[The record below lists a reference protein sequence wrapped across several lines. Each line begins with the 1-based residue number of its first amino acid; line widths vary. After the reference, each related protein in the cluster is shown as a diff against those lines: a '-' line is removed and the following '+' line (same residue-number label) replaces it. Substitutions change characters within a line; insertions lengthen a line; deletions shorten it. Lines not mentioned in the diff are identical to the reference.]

1 MKRTPASIPLVASAV
16 ALVALCAT
24 APARALTVNIG
35 DMNAADW
42 TAVNVS
48 HTGAS
53 TLSLS
58 AAAGGG
64 NPGSHWQH
72 DWQVAGTLSG
82 DVFGD
87 RRANIYELASYSPAT
102 EGALGT
108 LAVSFDF
115 SRLAS
120 TFVNGGGGFLS
131 AAIEQG
137 GRIFIQ
143 AIGTAEAL
151 SNDWLDHSFSSAD
164 ADDWVEFGTSA
175 HPDFSASGS
184 TLRFGY
190 RYSLNSICP
199 APANGR
205 CSAVSATAG
214 VDNFR
219 VTALAQ
225 APSTVPEP
233 QGWALVL
240 VALALLKGLPRKAGG
255 GNGRKA

>member
-1 MKRTPASIPLVASAV
+1 VRWARWPL
-16 ALVALCAT
+16 
-24 APARALTVNIG
+24 
-35 DMNAADW
+35 
-42 TAVNVS
+42 
-48 HTGAS
+48 
-53 TLSLS
+53 
-58 AAAGGG
+58 
-64 NPGSHWQH
+64 
-72 DWQVAGTLSG
+72 
-82 DVFGD
+82 
-87 RRANIYELASYSPAT
+87 
-102 EGALGT
+102 
-108 LAVSFDF
+108 SFDF

-199 APANGR
+199 APANGQMQCR
-205 CSAVSATAG
+205 LGNGWRRQLPGHGAWRRHRAA
-214 VDNFR
+214 
-219 VTALAQ
+219 
-225 APSTVPEP
+225 VPEP

-240 VALALLKGLPRKAGG
+240 VALALLRGLPRTACKVAWR
-255 GNGRKA
+255 NA

>member
-1 MKRTPASIPLVASAV
+1 MKRTPASIPLVVTAA

-24 APARALTVNIG
+24 APALAVTVNIG

-42 TAVNVS
+42 AAVNVS
-48 HTGAS
+48 HAGTS

-58 AAAGGG
+58 APAGGG
-64 NPGSHWQH
+64 NPGSFWQH
-72 DWQVAGTLSG
+72 DWAAPVTLSG
-82 DVFGD
+82 AAFGD
-87 RRANIYELASYSPAT
+87 RRANIYQLASYSPTT

-108 LAVSFDF
+108 LTLGFDF
-115 SRLAS
+115 TRLAS
-120 TFVNGGGGFLS
+120 TFVNGSGGFLS

-151 SNDWLDHSFSSAD
+151 SSDWLDHSFSSAN
-164 ADDWVEFGTSA
+164 ADDWVEFGTNA
-175 HPDFSASGS
+175 HPDFSALGS

-190 RYSLNSICP
+190 RYSLNSFCP

-219 VTALAQ
+219 FTALAQ
-225 APSTVPEP
+225 APAAVPEP
-233 QGWALVL
+233 QSWALVL
-240 VALALLKGLPRKAGG
+240 VALALLKALPRKAGG
-255 GNGRKA
+255 GRWRGA